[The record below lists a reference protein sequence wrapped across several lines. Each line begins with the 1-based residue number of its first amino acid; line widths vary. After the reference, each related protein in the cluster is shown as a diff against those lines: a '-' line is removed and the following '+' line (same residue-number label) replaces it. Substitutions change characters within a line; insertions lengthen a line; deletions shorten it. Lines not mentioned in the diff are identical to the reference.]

1 MCVISGGGG
10 GGWGSQ
16 CAGGGRGNGQGGLGK
31 PLTASTPGGVDD
43 VAVCL
48 RAASRRGMSTLM
60 GLGSRGMR
68 RGVSWIGEVGVSGGG
83 LNGGRLMAVRV
94 AESGFTPG
102 GDIEASVMQC
112 GSGVYGVAVSNTT
125 KRRHDLLPAD

>member
-1 MCVISGGGG
+1 MCDKWGGGG
-10 GGWGSQ
+10 LCGSQ
-16 CAGGGRGNGQGGLGK
+16 CAGRGRNGQGGLGK

-48 RAASRRGMSTLM
+48 RAACPRGMSTLM
-60 GLGSRGMR
+60 VFGIEGDAERSVLDGEA
-68 RGVSWIGEVGVSGGG
+68 GVPGGG
-83 LNGGRLMAVRV
+83 LNGGRLMGMRV

-102 GDIEASVMQC
+102 GDVEASVMHC
-112 GSGVYGVAVSNTT
+112 GGGVDGVVVGNTT